1 MTSQETF
8 QLWYLTHYNRAADQT
23 GLTYWL
29 SQLES
34 GESLETLCAAFTSL
48 EQPEAATRW
57 ANTPSESFISQLYQQ
72 LLNREANSE
81 EIAYWQSALDSQLSN
96 GASFSQAGSNI
107 AQAFATAALENA
119 EDSALLTSKLTIAAA
134 LTAASDADG
143 PSMAALSREYLD
155 DSGLGLLS
163 ASELTTLVAS
173 ITTGEATDGTTSPVL
188 PSLPSQPGA
197 TPEEIRLDDGYLGD
211 DKPFSLDASDVLYVL
226 FDSVEA
232 ASNTAI
238 SGYSADDTLVL
249 EGVSAEDVRVSVFE
263 GNTLL
268 QFDDGEGAVSQIT
281 LVGVD
286 GFFTSVA
293 AFNAA
298 SGLGDIT
305 FA

>member
-1 MTSQETF
+1 M
-8 QLWYLTHYNRAADQT
+8 
-23 GLTYWL
+23 
-29 SQLES
+29 
-34 GESLETLCAAFTSL
+34 
-48 EQPEAATRW
+48 
-57 ANTPSESFISQLYQQ
+57 
-72 LLNREANSE
+72 
-81 EIAYWQSALDSQLSN
+81 
-96 GASFSQAGSNI
+96 
-107 AQAFATAALENA
+107 
-119 EDSALLTSKLTIAAA
+119 
-134 LTAASDADG
+134 
-143 PSMAALSREYLD
+143 
-155 DSGLGLLS
+155 
-163 ASELTTLVAS
+163 
-173 ITTGEATDGTTSPVL
+173 
-188 PSLPSQPGA
+188 
-197 TPEEIRLDDGYLGD
+197 
-211 DKPFSLDASDVLYVL
+211 LYVL

-298 SGLGDIT
+298 SGLGEIT